1 MGQHLWPLLR
11 LEGDSEIALK
21 EKYRL
26 VYVEN
31 YVEEVNGSPKNLTD
45 WQGNQVHFSR
55 TTFEHAF
62 SKSTDYR
69 FNYGGHDLP
78 FAPERARRILWIK
91 ETLAASKGTIER
103 RQQIRKDSR
112 GRPRKRRLLIVN
124 EERYVVVL
132 EIRTEPDKLEFLTA
146 FPADSAY
153 LEKIRRESTLLEIK
167 KPQS

>member
-1 MGQHLWPLLR
+1 MSEHLWPLLR
-11 LEGDSEIALK
+11 LKADSEAALK
-21 EKYRL
+21 EKYRE
-26 VYVEN
+26 VYVKNYIEN
-31 YVEEVNGSPKNLTD
+31 ADGSPRTISD

-55 TTFEHAF
+55 TTFDHAF

-91 ETLAASKGTIER
+91 ETLAGSGGTIER

-124 EERYVVVL
+124 EEGYVVVL
-132 EIRTEPDKLEFLTA
+132 EIRNEAGMLEFITA